1 LPIQQTSWYPA
12 QFAIHPHNIPS
23 SHEVEDHTATVNAA
37 SDDPLSKPLRPPK
50 KRGVPPEQYKKG
62 LAAFHQCKHAQIA
75 EIAAFQRKGMMAHE
89 IESYIWR
96 AMDVHG
102 TCSVAKKYDG
112 QTIRCDQAP
121 KEGHV
126 GEGECGSPD
135 YCRCTKIP
143 VIPGSLDLFMMMMRP
158 EVFGFSSSKEL

>member
-1 LPIQQTSWYPA
+1 
-12 QFAIHPHNIPS
+12 
-23 SHEVEDHTATVNAA
+23 
-37 SDDPLSKPLRPPK
+37 
-50 KRGVPPEQYKKG
+50 
-62 LAAFHQCKHAQIA
+62 
-75 EIAAFQRKGMMAHE
+75 MAHG

-143 VIPGSLDLFMMMMRP
+143 VIPGSLDLFMMMMSP
-158 EVFGFSSSKEL
+158 EVFGFSSSKERGAKRTRSIRLVLLRHHVQSRRRNFSFKFLDATVPSISYWEAPSVYLSRSIDPDAFRAWDDRSELGISQRKCGTAPLSEELCH